1 MKIAYIEKRF
11 ASHVLQM
18 IETAIAIIAE
28 YTAEAYQ
35 LTLRQLYYQFVSRDA
50 FPDDRRWAWTGH
62 KWLRDSGGTKNADPN
77 YKWLGRIISDG
88 RLAGLIDWN
97 AIEDRTRNMRQN
109 NHWDD
114 PQDLLAWAADGYGFD
129 TWKDQPERV
138 EVWVEKEAL
147 AGVIE
152 RPANEWD
159 VAWFCCRGYVSQS
172 ELWRAAMRLKRYRRD
187 GQQPTVIHLG
197 DHDPSGMDMTRDI
210 FDRLELLSRGEINV
224 ERIALNMDQVLE
236 HNPPPNPA
244 KLTDSRADKYVTEY
258 GTDSWELDALD
269 PRMLSDLIDRAI
281 EAHCDKD
288 LLDEARVKQERERGQ
303 IRELAETFDV

>member
-1 MKIAYIEKRF
+1 MKIAYVAKKF
-11 ASHVLQM
+11 ASHVVQ
-18 IETAIAIIAE
+18 AIDAANTIIAE
-28 YTAEAYQ
+28 YTAEGYL
-35 LTLRQLYYQFVSRDA
+35 LTLRQLYYQFVARA
-50 FPDDRRWAWTGH
+50 FLANTQR
-62 KWLRDSGGTKNADPN
+62 N
-77 YKWLGRIISDG
+77 YKNLGSWINDA

-97 AIEDRTRNMRQN
+97 AIEDRTRNLVAN

-114 PQDLLAWAADGYGFD
+114 PHDLLTWAADGYGFD

-159 VAWFCCRGYVSQS
+159 VSWFCCRGYVSQS
-172 ELWRAAMRLKRYRRD
+172 ELWRAAMRLESYRRK
-187 GQQPTVIHLG
+187 GQTPTVIHLG

-210 FDRLELLSRGEINV
+210 FDRLELFVGEVNV
-224 ERIALNMDQVLE
+224 ERIALNMDQVEE

-244 KLTDSRADKYVTEY
+244 KLSDSRADKYVAEY

-269 PRMLSDLIDRAI
+269 PRMLTELIDRTIA
-281 EAHCDKD
+281 AHCDKG
-288 LLDEARVKQERERGQ
+288 LLDEARAKQEDEREQ
-303 IRELAETFDV
+303 IRELAETFDA